1 MHRMGEQEQ
10 TNDHNLLKHVKNC
23 GQRRIK
29 KMTKKGEQDLTKQ
42 RCAKLIQKV
51 SQKPYNGFKN
61 NYIEPNE
68 KGKFHF

>member
-29 KMTKKGEQDLTKQ
+29 KMTRKGEQDLTK
-42 RCAKLIQKV
+42 
-51 SQKPYNGFKN
+51 
-61 NYIEPNE
+61 
-68 KGKFHF
+68 